1 MSEIKADVPKIATRE
16 SYGNALVELGKKHDN
31 LVVLDADL
39 AAATKTGIFKKAFP
53 ERHIDCGIAEAN
65 MTGVAA
71 GMSTCG
77 YVPFISTFAM
87 FAAGRSYEQVRN
99 SIGYPHLNVKI
110 GATHAGISVGEDG
123 ATHQCNED
131 MALMRAIPGMVVIN
145 PADDVE
151 ARAAVAAAYAYEGPV
166 YLRFGRLAVPVFNDP
181 DTYQFE
187 IGKGVVLREGTDCT
201 IIATGL
207 CVSESIEAA
216 KMLAEQGIDAQLINI
231 HTVKPIDEELVI
243 AAAKKTGRI
252 FTVEE
257 HSIIGGL
264 GAAVSEVLGEHYPTK
279 ITRIGVRD
287 VFGESGPAKELLHKY
302 ELDAEGIANRIL
314 SEMRSR

>member
-1 MSEIKADVPKIATRE
+1 MSEVKIATRE
-16 SYGNALVELGKKHDN
+16 SYGNALVELGKEHEN
-31 LVVLDADL
+31 LLVLDADL
-39 AAATKTGIFKKAFP
+39 AAATKTGMFRKAFP

-71 GMSTCG
+71 GLSTCG
-77 YVPFISTFAM
+77 FVPFVSTFAM
-87 FAAGRSYEQVRN
+87 FAAGRSFEQVRN

-131 MALMRAIPGMVVIN
+131 IALMRTIPGMVVIN
-145 PADDVE
+145 PSDDVE
-151 ARAAVAAAYAYEGPV
+151 ARAAVKAAYEYVGPV
-166 YLRFGRLAVPVFNDP
+166 YLRFGRLAVPVINDT
-181 DTYQFE
+181 DDYKFE
-187 IGKGVVLREGTDCT
+187 IGKGVELRDGKDCT

-207 CVSESIEAA
+207 CVSESLEAA
-216 KMLAEQGIDAQLINI
+216 KLLAEAGIDAQVINI
-231 HTVKPIDEELVI
+231 HTIKPLDEELVV

-264 GAAVSEVLGEHYPTK
+264 GAAVCETLSEKCPTK
-279 ITRIGVRD
+279 VTRIGVND

-314 SEMRSR
+314 REMK